1 MAIEQS
7 ALAGYN
13 NPMLAPSTFRDAHL
27 TRLLLVVLLTWVW
40 GCASF
45 THGTPSTKPPGT
57 VGKRAHLPHP
67 QIQTIGVTIQVGA
80 FASERNA
87 SAYARRLQ
95 SQGLDAY
102 HFIDT
107 DGLYKVRFD
116 RFPTKSAALNRA
128 QRLRSNGIIDV
139 YYIVRALLYG
149 DIAGAT
155 PQLQQD
161 LIQTA
166 QRFIGI
172 KYHWGGTT
180 VETGMDCSG
189 LTQTVYR
196 LNGIDLP
203 RTAREQYAAG
213 DPVSRRDLAKGDLV
227 FFDTSR
233 WGKINHVGIYCGN
246 NTFIHAPSSGKRIQ
260 TASLSKAYYRKHF
273 AGARR
278 YF

>member
-1 MAIEQS
+1 MKAS
-7 ALAGYN
+7 
-13 NPMLAPSTFRDAHL
+13 STPRQAHL
-27 TRLLLVVLLTWVW
+27 TRLLLVVVLTWVW
-40 GCASF
+40 GCSTF
-45 THGTPSTKPPGT
+45 NSGTPSTEPSAT

-67 QIQTIGVTIQVGA
+67 PIQTIGFTIQVGA
-80 FASERNA
+80 FASECNA
-87 SAYARRLQ
+87 SAYSRLLQ

-116 RFPTKSAALNRA
+116 RFLTTAAALNRA
-128 QRLRSNGIIDV
+128 QTLQSDGIIEV
-139 YYIVRALLYG
+139 YYIVRALMYE
-149 DIAGAT
+149 DIADAT
-155 PQLQQD
+155 PQLQHD

-172 KYHWGGTT
+172 EYHGGGTT

-203 RTAREQYAAG
+203 RSAREQYAAG
-213 DPVSRRDLAKGDLV
+213 DPVSHDDLAKGDLV

-246 NTFIHAPSSGKRIQ
+246 NTFIHAPGSGKRIQ
-260 TASLSKAYYRKHF
+260 TASLSDAYYRRRF
-273 AGARR
+273 AAARR

>member
-1 MAIEQS
+1 M
-7 ALAGYN
+7 
-13 NPMLAPSTFRDAHL
+13 DKKAHFP
-27 TRLLLVVLLTWVW
+27 R
-40 GCASF
+40 
-45 THGTPSTKPPGT
+45 P
-57 VGKRAHLPHP
+57 R
-67 QIQTIGVTIQVGA
+67 IRTIGFTIQVGA
-80 FASERNA
+80 FAGERNA
-87 SAYARRLQ
+87 SAYARLLQ
-95 SQGLDAY
+95 SKGLDAY

-107 DGLYKVRFD
+107 DGLHKVRFD
-116 RFPTKSAALNRA
+116 RFPTTAAALNRA
-128 QRLRSNGIIDV
+128 QTLQSDGIIEV
-139 YYIVRALLYG
+139 YYIVRGLLYE

-155 PQLQQD
+155 PQLQHD
-161 LIQTA
+161 LLQTA

-203 RTAREQYAAG
+203 RSSREQYAAG
-213 DPVSRRDLAKGDLV
+213 DPVSRENLAKGDLV

-246 NTFIHAPSSGKRIQ
+246 NTFIHAPGSGKLIQ
-260 TASLSKAYYRKHF
+260 TASLSNAYYSKHF

>member
-1 MAIEQS
+1 M
-7 ALAGYN
+7 
-13 NPMLAPSTFRDAHL
+13 
-27 TRLLLVVLLTWVW
+27 
-40 GCASF
+40 
-45 THGTPSTKPPGT
+45 
-57 VGKRAHLPHP
+57 
-67 QIQTIGVTIQVGA
+67 QTIGFTIQVGA

-87 SAYARRLQ
+87 SSYARLLQ

-116 RFPTKSAALNRA
+116 RFTTKEAALNRA
-128 QRLRSNGIIDV
+128 QSLQSDGIIQV
-139 YYIVRALLYG
+139 YYIVRGLLYK

-155 PQLQQD
+155 PQLRHD

-166 QRFIGI
+166 RRFIGVD
-172 KYHWGGTT
+172 YHWGGTT

-189 LTQTVYR
+189 LIQTVYR

-213 DPVSRRDLAKGDLV
+213 DPISRDELAKGDLV
-227 FFDTSR
+227 FFDNSR
-233 WGKINHVGIYCGN
+233 WGKINHVGIYSGN
-246 NTFIHAPSSGKRIQ
+246 NTFIHAPRTGKQIQ
-260 TASLSKAYYRKHF
+260 TTSLSDGYYNKHF

>member
-1 MAIEQS
+1 MQAS
-7 ALAGYN
+7 
-13 NPMLAPSTFRDAHL
+13 STLRQAHS
-27 TRLLLVVLLTWVW
+27 THLLLVLVLTWVW
-40 GCASF
+40 GCATFNS
-45 THGTPSTKPPGT
+45 GTPSTEPSGT
-57 VGKRAHLPHP
+57 IVKRAHLPP
-67 QIQTIGVTIQVGA
+67 PPVQTIDFTIQVGA
-80 FASERNA
+80 FASESNA
-87 SAYARRLQ
+87 SAYARLLQ

-116 RFPTKSAALNRA
+116 RFTTAAAALNRA
-128 QRLRSNGIIDV
+128 KTLQSQGIIEV
-139 YYIVRALLYG
+139 YYIVRALSHEN
-149 DIAGAT
+149 IAGAA
-155 PQLQQD
+155 PQLRQD

-166 QRFIGI
+166 RRFIGI
-172 KYHWGGTT
+172 EYHWGGTT
-180 VETGMDCSG
+180 AETGMDCSG

-203 RTAREQYAAG
+203 RSARAQYAAG
-213 DPVSRRDLAKGDLV
+213 DPISRGDLARGDLV

-233 WGKINHVGIYCGN
+233 WGKINHVGIYCGD

-260 TASLSKAYYRKHF
+260 TASLSNAYYSKRF

>member
-1 MAIEQS
+1 
-7 ALAGYN
+7 
-13 NPMLAPSTFRDAHL
+13 MLVA
-27 TRLLLVVLLTWVW
+27 LLTWVW
-40 GCASF
+40 GCSTF
-45 THGTPSTKPPGT
+45 TSTTPSTEPSGT
-57 VGKRAHLPHP
+57 VGKRAYLPRP
-67 QIQTIGVTIQVGA
+67 RIQTIGFTIQVGA

-87 SAYARRLQ
+87 SAYARLLQ
-95 SQGLDAY
+95 SKGLDAY

-116 RFPTKSAALNRA
+116 RFPTKAVALNRA
-128 QRLRSNGIIDV
+128 QRLKTDGTIEV
-139 YYIVRALLYG
+139 YYIVRALLYE

-155 PQLQQD
+155 PQLQHD

-166 QRFIGI
+166 RRFIGVE
-172 KYHWGGTT
+172 YHWGGTT

-213 DPVSRRDLAKGDLV
+213 DPVSRNDLAKGDLV

-260 TASLSKAYYRKHF
+260 TTSLSKAYYRNHF